1 MVRAAAETKTH
12 CPKLVPHDQTG
23 KSNKLARVIGNLDDG
38 LVNGVGA
45 ALRARRHSRPDI
57 RWGAQIND
65 LGDKKNRHLEELQ
78 TKKGG
83 AELPQGLTQTTI
95 DR

>member
-1 MVRAAAETKTH
+1 MVRAAAVTKTH

-38 LVNGVGA
+38 LVNGMGA

>member
-1 MVRAAAETKTH
+1 MTASLMA
-12 CPKLVPHDQTG
+12 
-23 KSNKLARVIGNLDDG
+23 
-38 LVNGVGA
+38 VGA

-95 DR
+95 GR